1 MPSIDPMSLA
11 SGQQSDLGPANR
23 LKSSPNDLFIGVGV
37 VSTVKPI
44 YLTLVSIHK
53 PLSIGIPVLV
63 LVRLALRYG
72 APSLRASGYND
83 HVTVPTSGATNCR
96 TDSSL
101 RIVVAGSA
109 RPVHYPDKSYS
120 SRRRGIG

>member
-37 VSTVKPI
+37 VSTVEPI

-72 APSLRASGYND
+72 GAVAASLR
-83 HVTVPTSGATNCR
+83 VQ
-96 TDSSL
+96 
-101 RIVVAGSA
+101 
-109 RPVHYPDKSYS
+109 RPCHRPNQRGHQLPD
-120 SRRRGIG
+120 